1 MTAHFLGRSEVK
13 YTGKF
18 HRATREMP
26 DYQIRITGLP
36 EFPYRVT
43 LRNKEVK
50 DKKTKC
56 WEYPPRHD
64 AGHLVVRPTE
74 KPQMMDLYFADAE
87 PFTKYFNPYDP
98 MYFLEVTSLDGED
111 GDMVNTQLVDARER
125 LSVEEEHQVL
135 QELFDQWPAAVPE
148 EMICDV
154 ESEQEKNIRAE
165 EIFLNFISTD
175 LKGMKFL
182 DCGCGEGHLA
192 RHAAKEA
199 AFSVGYDIAL
209 ERSAMQRTK
218 NFLMTSNFDEVK
230 EFAPYDC
237 ILLFDTLDHAYN
249 PLQLLQD
256 LKSVSKANTIIK
268 IRCHPYASRH
278 GAHQYR
284 TLNLAYLHV
293 VLKSEEFKRHDLEPR
308 EVEMYNE
315 SDYREWFAEIGAS
328 VSQYKPVR
336 TALEGFFQKGLV
348 KKRIID
354 NGIEDF
360 EPLEIE
366 FIDFEIGFR
375 QI

>member
-50 DKKTKC
+50 DKKTRC

-64 AGHLVVRPTE
+64 AGHLVIRPSN
-74 KPQMMDLYFADAE
+74 KPQMVDVYFADAE

-111 GDMVNTQLVDARER
+111 GDILKTQLVDSRDR
-125 LSVEEEHQVL
+125 LSIEEEHAVL
-135 QELFDQWPAAVPE
+135 QNLFDQWPAAVPE

-154 ESEQEKNIRAE
+154 ESEQDKKIRAE
-165 EIFLNFISTD
+165 EIFLNFISTN
-175 LKGMKFL
+175 LRGMRFL

-192 RHAAKEA
+192 RVASKTAAM
-199 AFSVGYDIAL
+199 SVGYDIAIKETAL
-209 ERSAMQRTK
+209 NKS
-218 NFLMTSNFDEVK
+218 LVLTSDFAQVEAH
-230 EFAPYDC
+230 APYDY
-237 ILLFDTLDHAYN
+237 ILLFDTLDHAEN
-249 PLQLLQD
+249 PRKLLKD
-256 LKSVSKANTIIK
+256 LASVSKANTIIK

-278 GAHQYR
+278 GGHQYR
-284 TLNLAYLHV
+284 ILNLAYLHI
-293 VLKSEEFKRHDLEPR
+293 VLRPEEFEQHGLEPR
-308 EVEMYNE
+308 VVEMHNE
-315 SDYREWFAEIGAS
+315 SDYREWFSEIGAS

-336 TALEGFFQKGLV
+336 TAVEGFFQKGLV

-354 NGIEDF
+354 NGVEDL

-375 QI
+375 QT

>member
-50 DKKTKC
+50 DKKTRC

-64 AGHLVVRPTE
+64 AGHLVIRPSN
-74 KPQMMDLYFADAE
+74 KPQMVDVYFADAE

-111 GDMVNTQLVDARER
+111 GDILKTQLVDSRDR
-125 LSVEEEHQVL
+125 LSIEEEHAVL
-135 QELFDQWPAAVPE
+135 QNLFDQWPAAVPE

-154 ESEQEKNIRAE
+154 ESEQDKKIRAE
-165 EIFLNFISTD
+165 EIFLNFISTN
-175 LKGMKFL
+175 LRGMRFL

-192 RHAAKEA
+192 RVASKTAAM
-199 AFSVGYDIAL
+199 SVGYDIAIKETAL
-209 ERSAMQRTK
+209 NKS
-218 NFLMTSNFDEVK
+218 LVLTSDFAQVEAH
-230 EFAPYDC
+230 APYDY
-237 ILLFDTLDHAYN
+237 ILLFDTLDHAEN
-249 PLQLLQD
+249 PRKLLKD
-256 LKSVSKANTIIK
+256 LASVSKANTIIK

-278 GAHQYR
+278 GGHQYR
-284 TLNLAYLHV
+284 ILNLAYLHI
-293 VLKSEEFKRHDLEPR
+293 VLRPEEFEQHGLEPR
-308 EVEMYNE
+308 VVEMYNE
-315 SDYREWFAEIGAS
+315 SDYREWFSEIGAS

-336 TALEGFFQKGLV
+336 TAVEGFFQKGLV

-354 NGIEDF
+354 NGVEDL

-375 QI
+375 QT